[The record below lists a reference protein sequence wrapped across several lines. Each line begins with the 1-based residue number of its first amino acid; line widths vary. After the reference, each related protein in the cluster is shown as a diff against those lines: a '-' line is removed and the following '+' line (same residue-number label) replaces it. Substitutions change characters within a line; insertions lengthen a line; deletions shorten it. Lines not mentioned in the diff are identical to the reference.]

1 MTHSIEL
8 HKTLATAC
16 KRRLK
21 ENIRRV
27 LTSKSWVS
35 LFVWPISHFFIM
47 LIAMRLMSSL
57 STARLPHKDAA
68 YRGDQ
73 RLHMFCLR
81 GYKTCSYN
89 VTVPK

>member
-21 ENIRRV
+21 EIIHGV
-27 LTSKSWVS
+27 LMPKSWAS

-47 LIAMRLMSSL
+47 LIAKLVMSSL
-57 STARLPHKDAA
+57 STARLPHTDAA

-73 RLHMFCLR
+73 KLLMFCLR
-81 GYKTCSYN
+81 GYKTCRYN
-89 VTVPK
+89 VKVPM